1 MKCSSCGSSQ
11 FKTLENYLVCRH
23 CGSQI
28 SIQKNHDSRA
38 FIVVFI
44 IILLVLVWLFTKQ
57 DNLIPEQAIQIEKTE
72 QEQEKRNSSLV
83 INNTQAKIGTQTII
97 TENGTINIDNTQAHI
112 NTQTIKQHKSDAT
125 SKEYKEMLKTKKE
138 MAEMDRILHLK
149 DKKRIA
155 QEYEKRHKN
164 RKSLDNHKS
173 STKLLSVSSTTYSK
187 DGKVLKSFSH
197 EYNKN
202 SGNSEPCKVVSTNSG
217 YVINNE
223 KRDLKRQEFYYNKE
237 KSSKFMSIENEKN

>member
-1 MKCSSCGSSQ
+1 MKCSSCGSSH

-28 SIQKNHDSRA
+28 SIQKNNDSRA

-44 IILLVLVWLFTKQ
+44 IILLILVWLFKREE
-57 DNLIPEQAIQIEKTE
+57 NVIPKQAIQIEKTE

-97 TENGTINIDNTQAHI
+97 TENATINIDNTQAHI
-112 NTQTIKQHKSDAT
+112 NTQTIKQHKSDGT
-125 SKEYKEMLKTKKE
+125 SKEYKEMLKTKNE

-155 QEYEKRHKN
+155 QEY
-164 RKSLDNHKS
+164 
-173 STKLLSVSSTTYSK
+173 
-187 DGKVLKSFSH
+187 
-197 EYNKN
+197 
-202 SGNSEPCKVVSTNSG
+202 
-217 YVINNE
+217 
-223 KRDLKRQEFYYNKE
+223 
-237 KSSKFMSIENEKN
+237 